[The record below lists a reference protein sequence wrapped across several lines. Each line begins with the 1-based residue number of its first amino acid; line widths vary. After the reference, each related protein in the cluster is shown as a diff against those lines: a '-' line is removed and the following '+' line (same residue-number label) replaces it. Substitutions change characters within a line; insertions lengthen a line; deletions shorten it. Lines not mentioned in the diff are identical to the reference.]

1 MLALKPCLSLP
12 ELYHGSSSP
21 LGPRNFP
28 CVVSKVAFSVCCSFL
43 SSCAVGAKLYIPI
56 ATNPGKL
63 VPLEGLVLSSLD
75 PEISCLRVQL
85 WPFLSLPDY
94 ISISI
99 RTESACICAHPGCWA
114 HITTCCCSRD
124 SHLTK
129 KLPSALLAPYAAAGS
144 ILSIVVKLP
153 PILDMY
159 INFPLAA
166 FFDLRNNGST
176 ALNNSS

>member
-1 MLALKPCLSLP
+1 
-12 ELYHGSSSP
+12 
-21 LGPRNFP
+21 
-28 CVVSKVAFSVCCSFL
+28 VAFSVYHSFL
-43 SSCAVGAKLYIPI
+43 SSCKVGAKLYIPN
-56 ATNPGKL
+56 ATNHGKP

-85 WPFLSLPDY
+85 WPFLSLPDC
-94 ISISI
+94 ISIST
-99 RTESACICAHPGCWA
+99 RTRPACTCTHPGCWA
-114 HITTCCCSRD
+114 HITTSFCSRD

-159 INFPLAA
+159 INLPFAA
-166 FFDLRNNGST
+166 FFDLRNSGST

>member
-1 MLALKPCLSLP
+1 MWASKLWLSLV

-21 LGPRNFP
+21 SGPRNFP
-28 CVVSKVAFSVCCSFL
+28 CVVSRVAFSVCYSFL

-56 ATNPGKL
+56 VTDPGKL
-63 VPLEGLVLSSLD
+63 YLLEGLMMLSLD
-75 PEISCLRVQL
+75 PGISYLRVQL
-85 WPFLSLPDY
+85 WPSLSLPDY
-94 ISISI
+94 SSIST
-99 RTESACICAHPGCWA
+99 RTIFVCTCTHPGCWA